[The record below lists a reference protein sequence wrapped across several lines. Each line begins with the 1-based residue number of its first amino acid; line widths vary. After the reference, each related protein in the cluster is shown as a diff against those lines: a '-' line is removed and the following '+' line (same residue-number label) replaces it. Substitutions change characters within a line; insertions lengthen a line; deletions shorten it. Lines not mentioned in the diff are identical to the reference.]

1 MHFLFCAR
9 CVAAL
14 YTAKYQSAD
23 NGAVT
28 SVSSINWSK
37 TSMTKNREAGV
48 LFDGTASDEA
58 AAITAQMQVLGKSNG
73 V

>member
-1 MHFLFCAR
+1 LISFFSV
-9 CVAAL
+9 VAVSI

-48 LFDGTASDEA
+48 VFDGTASDEA
-58 AAITAQMQVLGKSNG
+58 AAITAQMQVQSRKI
-73 V
+73 

>member
-1 MHFLFCAR
+1 
-9 CVAAL
+9 
-14 YTAKYQSAD
+14 
-23 NGAVT
+23 
-28 SVSSINWSK
+28 
-37 TSMTKNREAGV
+37 MTKNREAGV